1 MKEGPGRV
9 GPGPLFWGRSMSV
22 KSYKTK
28 DGKIKWYAAFRY
40 TDWTGARR
48 LKKKEGFALRREAQ
62 EYERQFLLKNSQ
74 SCDMSF
80 ASLVELYQE
89 DADHRVRD
97 TTRGAQDNIIN
108 RWLLPY
114 FGQLPVDKIDAVT
127 IRKWQ
132 NELLSKTNP
141 KTGKPYAPTYLRSIN
156 SRLSAIMN
164 YAVMYYGLRQ
174 NPCLPAGFMGKKKA
188 GRMKFWTLAE
198 FEAALAEVKKPAFRV
213 AFQLMYWLGLRVG
226 ECLALTP
233 ADIRPSKVAHIVK
246 THHRRNGEDDP
257 GPTKTDNSVRD
268 LAMPAFLYD
277 EMQQYIGALY
287 EIGPDERIFY
297 FGHGTLNR
305 ELDRAAAAA
314 GVQRIRIHDL
324 RHSHAALLVELGYSI
339 VAVAER
345 LGDTVEV
352 AMATYTHLYPDK
364 MESLVQDLERHAPA
378 RRVDATAPAPLSIAE
393 ALELEEAKKG
403 PAP

>member
-1 MKEGPGRV
+1 MV
-9 GPGPLFWGRSMSV
+9 C
-22 KSYKTK
+22 
-28 DGKIKWYAAFRY
+28 AFRY

-198 FEAALAEVKKPAFRV
+198 FEAALAEVKKPAFPGGFPAHVLARPPCGRV
-213 AFQLMYWLGLRVG
+213 PGIDAGRH
-226 ECLALTP
+226 P
-233 ADIRPSKVAHIVK
+233 AVEGGAHRQDAPPQK
-246 THHRRNGEDDP
+246 RGGRS
-257 GPTKTDNSVRD
+257 GP
-268 LAMPAFLYD
+268 
-277 EMQQYIGALY
+277 
-287 EIGPDERIFY
+287 
-297 FGHGTLNR
+297 H
-305 ELDRAAAAA
+305 
-314 GVQRIRIHDL
+314 
-324 RHSHAALLVELGYSI
+324 
-339 VAVAER
+339 
-345 LGDTVEV
+345 
-352 AMATYTHLYPDK
+352 
-364 MESLVQDLERHAPA
+364 
-378 RRVDATAPAPLSIAE
+378 
-393 ALELEEAKKG
+393 
-403 PAP
+403 

>member
-1 MKEGPGRV
+1 MPAYK
-9 GPGPLFWGRSMSV
+9 
-22 KSYKTK
+22 YKTK
-28 DGKIKWYAAFRY
+28 SGAVKWMVAFWY
-40 TDWTGARR
+40 QDWTGATKK
-48 LKKKEGFALRREAQ
+48 KKKEGFDTRGAALSFERE
-62 EYERQFLLKNSQ
+62 FLLKNTR

-89 DADHRVRD
+89 DADHRVRG
-97 TTRGAQDNIIN
+97 TTRGTQDSIIEK
-108 RWLLPY
+108 WLLPY
-114 FGQLPVDKIDAVT
+114 FGQLKVDKIDAVT

-132 NELLSKTNP
+132 NELLSKANP

-156 SRLSAIMN
+156 SRLSAIFN

-198 FEAALAEVKKPAFRV
+198 YEAALAEVKRSAFRV

-268 LAMPAFLYD
+268 LSMPAFLYD
-277 EMQQYIGALY
+277 EVQQYIGALY
-287 EIGPDERIFY
+287 EIRPEDRIFY

-324 RHSHAALLVELGYSI
+324 RHSHAALLVDLGYSI
-339 VAVAER
+339 VAVADR

-364 MESLVQDLERHAPA
+364 MDSMVTDLERRAAGVVTPA
-378 RRVDATAPAPLSIAE
+378 STEPSLGDLADK
-393 ALELEEAKKG
+393 LEEAGKRG
-403 PAP
+403 PEA